1 MTYIVEQAKILDIP
15 ELLEIAVQFW
25 NESPTYSQ
33 RPMDIKKVELHLK
46 SLVCFPSTGC
56 LLVCK
61 DESGKILGGFAGG
74 IQVEWFG
81 NSIMTFDYCIFVRPE
96 HRGSRTAYLLIKA
109 FIAWSKEMGANHIQC
124 GTATK
129 IDTEKTINFYEKMG
143 FEHTGS
149 FLEMNL

>member
-1 MTYIVEQAKILDIP
+1 MYTVEHAKILDIP
-15 ELLEIAVQFW
+15 ELLEIAVKFW

-33 RPMDIKKVELHLK
+33 RPMDINKVKLHLQ

-61 DESGKILGGFAGG
+61 DEEGKIVGGFAGG
-74 IQVEWFG
+74 IIAEWFG
-81 NSIMTFDYCIFVRPE
+81 NSIMTFDYCLFVRQE
-96 HRGSRTAYLLIKA
+96 SRGSRAAYLLIKE
-109 FIAWSKEMGANHIQC
+109 FIAWSKEMGANIIQC

-129 IDTEKTINFYEKMG
+129 IETEKTINFYKKMG

-149 FLEMNL
+149 FLEMLI